1 MDIFERFSDEKLPDK
16 KCFYR
21 FFKDGIA
28 DDNSE
33 KSNGHVRDEEYLTCL
48 KTWNEF
54 NMKNIGD
61 YHDHYLKEEVLLL
74 MLLKSPSIRA

>member
-21 FFKDGIA
+21 FFKDGTA

-48 KTWNEF
+48 KT
-54 NMKNIGD
+54 
-61 YHDHYLKEEVLLL
+61 
-74 MLLKSPSIRA
+74 